1 MQNLTE
7 VSSYDANISVPEEG
21 EEITA
26 AASGAGRGPIRV
38 SLQSL
43 ANRAKYLKD
52 RIAAV
57 LNGTLSFRALVI
69 DGTGAATVSPA
80 AVGSL
85 YVSRTVS
92 GTSAPT
98 TTTTVGELARGL
110 VPVAWARVTGTSGAL
125 KRGVGIYDCQR
136 TATGVYLIT
145 LHALLADAANYAT
158 LVTTELIGGI
168 PIVAPQA
175 AVGGKPQVQITL
187 QAGGSNTDGDFSVA
201 IFGE

>member
-26 AASGAGRGPIRV
+26 VAAGAGRGPIRV
-38 SLQSL
+38 SLQGL
-43 ANRAKYLKD
+43 ANRAKFMKD
-52 RIAAV
+52 RVAAV

-69 DGTGAATVSPA
+69 DGTGAATVAPTD
-80 AVGSL
+80 GSL
-85 YVSRTVS
+85 FVSRVVS
-92 GTSAPT
+92 GTTAPT
-98 TTTTVGELARGL
+98 PTTLAGEIGKGFA
-110 VPVAWARVTGTSGAL
+110 PVAWARVTGSNGNLMRAA
-125 KRGVGIYDCQR
+125 GVYDCQR

-145 LHALLADAANYAT
+145 LHALLADAVNYAT

-187 QAGGSNTDGDFSVA
+187 QAGGSNTDGNFSVA
-201 IFGE
+201 VFGE

>member
-1 MQNLTE
+1 MTNLTE
-7 VSSYDANISVPEEG
+7 TSTYDANISVPDDG

-26 AASGAGRGPIRV
+26 VAAGAGRGPVRP

-69 DGTGAATVSPA
+69 DGTGAATVAPTD
-80 AVGSL
+80 GSL
-85 YVSRTVS
+85 FVSRTVS
-92 GTSAPT
+92 GTSVPT
-98 TTTTVGELARGL
+98 ATTTVGELARGL

-125 KRGVGIYDCQR
+125 KRAVGVYDCQR

-145 LHALLADAANYAT
+145 LHALLADPVNYAT

-187 QAGGSNTDGDFSVA
+187 QAGGSNTDGNFSVA
-201 IFGE
+201 VFGE

>member
-57 LNGTLSFRALVI
+57 LDGTLSFRALMI
-69 DGTGAATVSPA
+69 DGTGAATVAPND
-80 AVGSL
+80 GSL
-85 YVSRTVS
+85 FVSRTVS

-125 KRGVGIYDCQR
+125 ERGVGIYDCQR

-175 AVGGKPQVQITL
+175 AVGGEPQVQITL
-187 QAGGSNTDGDFSVA
+187 QAGGSNTDGNFSVA